1 MSDHSVWQAWA
12 PGTAGA
18 SDPVGHMAAWTVG
31 MDTLV
36 QASTVAAGAT
46 SPAELQERTAHAIA
60 GPFADW
66 AMVDLF
72 GHAQARSVA
81 AARHTDPALV
91 ESLRA
96 LTPASCPVISSAI
109 RRGTPV
115 VHASIDDT
123 MLLGSLPGGTP
134 VARAI
139 DAGSVAV
146 GPISTPGGT
155 CGAITVVRC
164 ADRPYLGFRELGV
177 LSQIAELT
185 AAAAERLRKP

>member
-1 MSDHSVWQAWA
+1 
-12 PGTAGA
+12 
-18 SDPVGHMAAWTVG
+18 MAAWTVG

-36 QASTVAAGAT
+36 RASAVAAAAT
-46 SPAELQERTAHAIA
+46 DQAELQERTAQAIA

-66 AMVDLF
+66 AVVDLF
-72 GHAQARSVA
+72 GQPQVRSVA
-81 AARHTDPALV
+81 AVQTTDPALV
-91 ESLRA
+91 VSLRA
-96 LTPASCPVISSAI
+96 LAPASCPVIRSAI

-123 MLLGSLPGGTP
+123 MILGAFPGGTS
-134 VARAI
+134 VADAL

-146 GPISTPGGT
+146 GPILAPGGGT